1 MKYRK
6 LEGTDLTVP
15 QYVLGTGDYASNV
28 PEHISRELL
37 KSYIDYGGTMI
48 DTSHYYGSFIV
59 GGRSLSE

>member
-28 PEHISRELL
+28 PPETFL
-37 KSYIDYGGTMI
+37 KRMSIA
-48 DTSHYYGSFIV
+48 V
-59 GGRSLSE
+59 GLCWIPLIIMGAFSLVGDL